1 MTRRAPRGL
10 WRHRDRDR
18 RASQLDGYPE
28 AMTAH
33 ETIETPNGAIA
44 LIRMRLADGYL
55 HAAPTA
61 NSRLG

>member
-1 MTRRAPRGL
+1 MILRARPGWWL
-10 WRHRDRDR
+10 HKSDR

-33 ETIETPNGAIA
+33 ETIGMPMGAIT
-44 LIRMRLADGYL
+44 LIRMRLANGYL
-55 HAAPTA
+55 HAALTA

>member
-1 MTRRAPRGL
+1 MRRADGGVG
-10 WRHRDRDR
+10 RDC

-33 ETIETPNGAIA
+33 ETIGTPTGVIA
-44 LIRMRLADGYL
+44 LIRMRLANGYL
-55 HAAPTA
+55 HAALTA